1 MIEWFRRNVYE
12 INFFI
17 AGWCAFAALD
27 NLGRGQYAWAAI
39 NAGLSYLN
47 IRLSRS

>member
-1 MIEWFRRNVYE
+1 MIKWIERNVYE

-27 NLGRGQYAWAAI
+27 NLLKGNYVWAFI
-39 NAGLSYLN
+39 NAGLAYIN
-47 IRLSRS
+47 IRLAK

>member
-1 MIEWFRRNVYE
+1 MLEWFRRNVYE

-27 NLGRGQYAWAAI
+27 NLLRGQYIWAGI
-39 NAGLSYLN
+39 NAALSYIN
-47 IRLSRS
+47 IRLSK